1 MGKKQV
7 AVSLRK
13 PPPTDPDEF
22 VAAAA
27 ASPAV
32 ASRRFGDEGPVVDAH
47 TGQKRELTVY
57 ISVELARRLAL
68 QCAELDRDVSNF
80 VAEALSKALG
90 SEDPSSVPV
99 PLDAWSR
106 VRALLTVARERL
118 HGAARYIRH

>member
-27 ASPAV
+27 ASPPV
-32 ASRRFGDEGPVVDAH
+32 ASRRFGEEGPVVDGR

-57 ISVELARRLAL
+57 IPIDLARRLAL

-80 VAEALSKALG
+80 VADALSKALG
-90 SEDPSSVPV
+90 SEDPSTVPL

-106 VRALLTVARERL
+106 VRALFAAARARL
-118 HGAARYIRH
+118 HGAVQLIRY